1 MIPAVGKS
9 GAGMCLISSS
19 IPRSGFLSNAWQ
31 ASTTSPRLW
40 GGMLVAM
47 PTAIPE
53 DPLMSRF
60 GTLVG
65 SAEGSCSL
73 PS

>member
-9 GAGMCLISSS
+9 GAGISLISSS
-19 IPRSGFLSNAWQ
+19 MAQAGFSSSSRQ
-31 ASTTSPRLW
+31 ASTTSPRLC

-53 DPLMSRF
+53 EPLISRF
-60 GTLVG
+60 GIRAGRIRG
-65 SAEGSCSL
+65 SRSE